1 MEARALTGVPDGRR
15 IKVGGVVLVR
25 QRPGS
30 ASGVVFITLED
41 ETGIANVVVWS
52 KVFDAFRTVAMGARM
67 MLIEG
72 RLQRAAD
79 AEGGVIHLVAE
90 RLIDCTGDLALL
102 SRADRPLKP
111 PMADDA
117 ARSGGDA
124 RLRPGHRHP
133 RDVRVLPPS
142 RDFH

>member
-1 MEARALTGVPDGRR
+1 M
-15 IKVGGVVLVR
+15 VLVR

-41 ETGIANVVVWS
+41 ETGIANIVVWA
-52 KVFDAFRTVAMGARM
+52 KVFEMFRPVVMGARM
-67 MLIEG
+67 MLVEG

-90 RLIDCTGDLALL
+90 RLIDGGADLARL
-102 SRADRPLKP
+102 SQSDRPMKP
-111 PMADDA
+111 PMAEDA
-117 ARSGGDA
+117 ARQGGDP
-124 RLRPGHRHP
+124 RQRPSHRHP
-133 RDVRVLPPS
+133 RDVRVLPRS